1 MEWEARL
8 KIASQAA
15 NGLVFLHSKKVVH
28 GDIKSSN
35 LLLDKEGAARWS
47 DYGLLTD
54 VAARAP
60 GVKPSGYTPPEAV
73 SDARK
78 INYKGDVY
86 SFGVLLLELVTGKS
100 PQKLLLE
107 SESHLPEWVES
118 CAGEEDAVDPAIKSS
133 HALDA
138 DVLGLLRIALLCVSP
153 SPEKRPHMVEIVKH
167 IQDLGEMQ
175 AVA

>member
-1 MEWEARL
+1 LEWEARL
-8 KIASQAA
+8 RIASQAA

-28 GDIKSSN
+28 GGIKSSN
-35 LLLDKEGAARWS
+35 VLLDKEGAARWS
-47 DYGLLTD
+47 DYGLLTE

-60 GVKPSGYTPPEAV
+60 GVKPGGYTPPEAAP
-73 SDARK
+73 DARK

-107 SESHLPEWVES
+107 PDSDLPKWVES
-118 CAGEEDAVDPAIKSS
+118 RASDEDAMDPAIQ
-133 HALDA
+133 ANRELD

-153 SPEKRPHMVEIVKH
+153 SPEKRPHMVEIVKSV
-167 IQDLGEMQ
+167 QDLAEKQ